1 MPTYNVYPT
10 RPLVAEDT
18 GTILVFTVQDR
29 DGQLIE
35 DISSAVLRYSIGTGA
50 VQERAMVVDGS
61 VVSYQFG
68 SSGVAPDV
76 VYELTPGTL
85 RAEVTIT
92 DSFGKELTGEAV
104 LTVEVRGRL

>member
-1 MPTYNVYPT
+1 MPTYNVYPA
-10 RPLVAEDT
+10 RPLVANDT

-29 DGQLIE
+29 DGELIE
-35 DISSAVLRYSIGTGA
+35 DIVSAVLRYTIAGGA
-50 VQERAMVVDGS
+50 PVEKDMDVDGS

-68 SSGVAPDV
+68 SSGSGPV

-92 DSFGKELTGEAV
+92 DSFGKELTGESV
-104 LTVEVRGRL
+104 LTVEVRDRL